1 MELRHDMLS
10 CSSDIESKEVIKK
23 AADRIAAQSEPCE
36 VALLEKQAEE
46 KSSSKS
52 QWMPFKGIKDDLAKR
67 LPFYLSDYKDGIIG
81 NKAFSKTLST
91 TFFLYFSIILPAI
104 AFGNLQNDNT
114 HGDINVEKVFTHS
127 GNCYC

>member
-1 MELRHDMLS
+1 MLS